1 MTAETPRA
9 TRGRPALPSWVIAVG
24 GLVVLVLVAAA
35 WMWMRSSNVGMSCQG
50 SSIDDCVYT
59 PSLPAYVVTQVLQ
72 YALTPLGT
80 AAALAVVT
88 GAIGIVI
95 TLSLLASTDPA
106 DRGGATAAAA
116 GAAAAGA
123 DATGTETPGAVVP
136 PLPSFVR
143 SPRRALRIIWIAVLV
158 LLGLSALAVV
168 MVALPSMQQVWSSGD
183 CDYNGGGC
191 AYPLTSQLV
200 IIAVSVAP
208 SVLTAAL
215 LAIPLLVLAGTVL
228 RVVAQA
234 LGDRTGGE
242 SEVGRADVTVADAVT
257 TPAAGAADAD
267 AGWWDELDREQATRG
282 RRARRETSWDGRDLS
297 PFMRPDAE

>member
-9 TRGRPALPSWVIAVG
+9 TPGRPALLSWVIAVG
-24 GLVVLVLVAAA
+24 GLLVLVLVAAA
-35 WMWMRSSNVGMSCQG
+35 WMWMRSSTVGMSCQG
-50 SSIDDCVYT
+50 SSTDDCVYT

-72 YALTPLGT
+72 YTLTPLGT

-95 TLSLLASTDPA
+95 TLSLLPSTT
-106 DRGGATAAAA
+106 GAL
-116 GAAAAGA
+116 
-123 DATGTETPGAVVP
+123 VP

-143 SPRRALRIIWIAVLV
+143 SPRRALRIVWIVVLV

-168 MVALPSMQQVWSSGD
+168 MVALPSMQQVWSSGE

-191 AYPLTSQLV
+191 AYPLTSQLM

-215 LAIPLLVLAGTVL
+215 LAIPLLVLTGTVL
-228 RVVAQA
+228 RVVQAA
-234 LGDRTGGE
+234 LGSQTGGE
-242 SEVGRADVTVADAVT
+242 SEAGRADAAIAVAPAHPDAAT
-257 TPAAGAADAD
+257 AHAGATDAGATADGDAD
-267 AGWWDELDREQATRG
+267 WWDELDREPASRG

-297 PFMRPDAE
+297 PFMRPGD